1 MSVIAVC
8 GLPGTGKSLFT
19 TYLARKHYKRLNRFN
34 FKAKKNY
41 VYSNYPIKLDKKHY
55 SKSISLD
62 DLGLKTSWNPGSVII
77 LDEVQLYFDSL
88 DFKDFPKS
96 VRNTFQLHRHFGIS
110 NIYINSQHPSRIVKQ
125 LRVLCCE
132 FYDVTGFIKI
142 PFTPFAIFWYNIYYN
157 ADDFGKSVKVNKG
170 DVSYKFAKRFKIINY
185 KKIYKSYDT
194 CYMSE
199 LVADKPTY
207 DSPEFDKEVMSL
219 GEIQDT
225 FNISNE
231 SENAKKSLKRKPNA
245 DVKSIRESVQPVK
258 EDTSVN
264 DVNPPKEVANLSD
277 IVEEIKLSN
286 DKGTLSG
293 YQPES
298 LAEKSDDFVKW
309 APVDNK
315 PVDDP
320 FALMDEIYSSQNS
333 SGASQNNS
341 GGFWE

>member
-41 VYSNYPIKLDKKHY
+41 VYSNYPIKLDRKHY

-62 DLGLKTSWNPGSVII
+62 DLALKTSWNPGSVII

-88 DFKDFPKS
+88 DFKDFPKA

-110 NIYINSQHPSRIVKQ
+110 NIYINSQHPTRIVKQ
-125 LRVLCCE
+125 LRVLACE
-132 FYDVTGFIKI
+132 IYDIVGFIKI
-142 PFTPFAIFWYNIYYN
+142 PFTPFAIFLYNIYYN
-157 ADDFGKSVKVNKG
+157 ADDFGKSVKVKKA
-170 DVSYKFAKRFKIINY
+170 DVSYKFARRFKIINY
-185 KKIYKSYDT
+185 RKVYKSYDT

-199 LVADKPTY
+199 LVADKPVY
-207 DSPEFDKEVMSL
+207 DSPEFNKEVMSL
-219 GEIQDT
+219 NEIQDT

-231 SENAKKSLKRKPNA
+231 SVKKPLKKKPNVE
-245 DVKSIRESVQPVK
+245 VKSIRESVQPVK
-258 EDTSVN
+258 NETPVIDST
-264 DVNPPKEVANLSD
+264 PPKEVANLSD

-286 DKGTLSG
+286 DKGTLSSD
-293 YQPES
+293 QPDI
-298 LAEKSDDFVKW
+298 LVEKSDDFAKLSP
-309 APVDNK
+309 ADSK

-320 FALMDEIYSSQNS
+320 IALIDEIYSSQNS
-333 SGASQNNS
+333 NEVSQNNS
-341 GGFWE
+341 GGFWG